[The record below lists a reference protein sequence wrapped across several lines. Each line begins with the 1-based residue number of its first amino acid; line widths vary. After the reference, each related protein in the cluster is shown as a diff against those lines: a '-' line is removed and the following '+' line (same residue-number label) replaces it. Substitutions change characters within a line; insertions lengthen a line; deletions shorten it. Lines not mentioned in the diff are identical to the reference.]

1 MLNQTYQKKPNIR
14 H

>member
-1 MLNQTYQKKPNIR
+1 MLSQTYQKKPNIQ